1 MVKINQIDTTD
12 RGAVKRFVRFHYDLY
27 SGCPQWVPP
36 FMVDIETM
44 LNKNKHPF
52 YEHSD
57 ADFFIAEED
66 GKVVGRIAAIENK
79 PYNKY
84 HDTKQAVFYLY
95 DSIDDQEVSNAL
107 FDRVFDWAKRR
118 GLNRLVG
125 PKGFSAFD
133 GYGVCIEGFELRQMM
148 NMMNYNYPYYRTL
161 LENYGFEKEVDFNS
175 TYIDPKTFVLPE
187 KVHEISRRIQEK
199 GTFAVK
205 RFKSKGELK
214 QWAWKIG
221 QAYNKT
227 FVNNWEYYPL
237 TDREIKFLLD
247 NLMVV
252 AVPDLIKIITHKDDV
267 VGFLFAFPD
276 VSAAMQRGK
285 GRITP
290 WGVVDLLLE
299 LRRTKWVSLNGVGV
313 LPEFHGR
320 GGNALLYS
328 EIAKTVTS
336 GRFLD
341 AELTQVAESA
351 VQMRQDL
358 RNLGAR
364 EVKNH
369 RVFHRNI

>member
-27 SGCPQWVPP
+27 TGCPQWVPP

-57 ADFFIAEED
+57 ADFFIAEKD